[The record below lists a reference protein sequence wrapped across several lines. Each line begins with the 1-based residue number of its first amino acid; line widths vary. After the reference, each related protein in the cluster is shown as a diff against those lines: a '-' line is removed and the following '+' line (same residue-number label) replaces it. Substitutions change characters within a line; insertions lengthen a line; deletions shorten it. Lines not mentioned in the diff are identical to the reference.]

1 MEAALL
7 QSEQE
12 TLEQQLIEQVIH
24 NHVIHLR
31 YISVRSFIYTLI
43 ALVADCAGGEQAG
56 GGGQTDAHDRR

>member
-24 NHVIHLR
+24 NHVIHYR
-31 YISVRSFIYTLI
+31 DISVRSFIYTLI

-56 GGGQTDAHDRR
+56 G